1 MEKEQRETKSK
12 LDQEIAE
19 KRQLSQ
25 EVGRAQAQRQ
35 NAEKA
40 LEEKEKQ
47 LSQYWKIL
55 EIRQNELRLDGKK
68 LGSGSYGVVQVGHWC
83 DVPVAVKTFHEN
95 LRLPQLAPVFKREL
109 TICSQLHH
117 PNLVPIYGGVMK
129 NEIPIQIVME
139 LLQGSLSDLMKAAH
153 ASKSYHCYL
162 SFREQI
168 DVATDTTAAITYMH
182 RLRPQPYVHCDIRTT
197 NVMITRD
204 MVAKVGD
211 LGASHII
218 NSSKS
223 LGALSPEY
231 CAPEK
236 LPRSDGSSARSTRE
250 SDVYSLGV
258 TLTELFTGLSPIPAE
273 RQNQIRKIKN
283 PDLLDMC
290 LQMTHDRPAERPTA
304 EMAFTILINQKSVD
318 LYRSIGGRRTV
329 KGNLE
334 GEDMYLVDFMHS

>member
-1 MEKEQRETKSK
+1 M
-12 LDQEIAE
+12 
-19 KRQLSQ
+19 
-25 EVGRAQAQRQ
+25 
-35 NAEKA
+35 
-40 LEEKEKQ
+40 
-47 LSQYWKIL
+47 YIL
-55 EIRQNELRLDGKK
+55 CV
-68 LGSGSYGVVQVGHWC
+68 VVQVGHWC
-83 DVPVAVKTFHEN
+83 DVPVAVKTFHEI

-109 TICSQLHH
+109 TVCSQLHH

-139 LLQGSLSDLMKAAH
+139 LLQGSLSDLMKAVR

-182 RLRPQPYVHCDIRTT
+182 CLRPKPYVHCDIRTT

-211 LGASHII
+211 LGASHMI
-218 NSSKS
+218 NNSTS
-223 LGALSPEY
+223 LGALSLEY

-236 LPRSDGSSARSTRE
+236 FPCSDGRSARSTRE

-258 TLTELFTGLSPIPAE
+258 TLTELFTGLSPIPTE
-273 RQNQIRKIKN
+273 RRSQIRKIKD

-290 LQMTHDRPAERPTA
+290 LQMTRNRPAERPTA
-304 EMAFTILINQKSVD
+304 EMAFTILITQKSTD
-318 LYRSIGGRRTV
+318 SYKSTAGRRTV
-329 KGNLE
+329 RGNLE
-334 GEDMYLVDFMHS
+334 GRSMDVVEVIHI

>member
-1 MEKEQRETKSK
+1 MFGLIAVYCK
-12 LDQEIAE
+12 LPCVF
-19 KRQLSQ
+19 SF
-25 EVGRAQAQRQ
+25 
-35 NAEKA
+35 
-40 LEEKEKQ
+40 
-47 LSQYWKIL
+47 
-55 EIRQNELRLDGKK
+55 
-68 LGSGSYGVVQVGHWC
+68 VVQVGHWC

-129 NEIPIQIVME
+129 NEIPVQIVME

-211 LGASHII
+211 LGASHMI
-218 NSSKS
+218 NSSTS

-236 LPRSDGSSARSTRE
+236 FPRSDGRSARSTRE

-318 LYRSIGGRRTV
+318 SYRSIGGRRTV

-334 GEDMYLVDFMHS
+334 GEEDMYLVDFMHS